1 MSEASAEIVLGSS
14 LDIDVLVYNLGFLKH
29 LGKTVLIITAYPI
42 IGNILEL
49 TF

>member
-29 LGKTVLIITAYPI
+29 LQTSFPALR
-42 IGNILEL
+42 
-49 TF
+49 